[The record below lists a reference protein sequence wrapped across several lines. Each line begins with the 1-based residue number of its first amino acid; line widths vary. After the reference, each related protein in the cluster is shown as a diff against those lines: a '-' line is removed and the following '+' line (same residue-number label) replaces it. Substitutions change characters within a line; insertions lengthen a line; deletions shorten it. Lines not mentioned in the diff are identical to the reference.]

1 MQTHEQQPSD
11 SPDPGILSPQI
22 ARSFRQLPIS
32 LIVNFAN
39 GLVLVVALWDAASA
53 PVLLTWLLLLIAVTG
68 ARYLSLRAFR
78 NAAPVPSWTMLSG
91 STIS

>member
-1 MQTHEQQPSD
+1 MQTHVQQPSD

-78 NAAPVPSWTMLSG
+78 EGLKKPQFS
-91 STIS
+91 